1 MQQVPYL
8 MTSLMSR
15 TEFSVTSPFILRPP
29 YRAST
34 VIPPILAPPYT
45 FLKAFHRLGAVEAD
59 CRQQHLQERASV
71 SLCEKS
77 SSGPI
82 RDWSDDQLRP

>member
-29 YRAST
+29 NRAST
-34 VIPPILAPPYT
+34 VIPPILAAPYAL
-45 FLKAFHRLGAVEAD
+45 LKAFHRLGAVEAD
-59 CRQQHLQERASV
+59 CRQQLLQERASV
-71 SLCEKS
+71 WLCEKS

-82 RDWSDDQLRP
+82 QDWFDDQL